1 VVVDALRGLS
11 KAMHVV
17 GAVGLMIDPRDLGRT
32 LGSRSEEE
40 GVPSKGHGPGFD
52 PTIFLYDTVAG
63 GVGLASRL
71 FEEREELLRRA
82 RHLIETCDCDEGCP
96 GCIGPDAS
104 GADDLDAARKKL
116 VLGILDAVG
125 VSATH

>member
-1 VVVDALRGLS
+1 
-11 KAMHVV
+11 MHVV

-32 LGSRSEEE
+32 LGSRNEDDAPP
-40 GVPSKGHGPGFD
+40 GTGQGPGFD

-63 GVGLASRL
+63 GVGLAPRL
-71 FEEREELLRRA
+71 YEEREELLRRA
-82 RHLIETCDCDEGCP
+82 RRLIESCGCDEGCP

-104 GADDLDAARKKL
+104 GAEEPEAARKRL
-116 VLGILDAVG
+116 VLGLLDAVG